1 MDVSTVNLKLVDS
14 IELLFHVDFSAEVL
28 ERSKGVLLCCMLL
41 ENATLF
47 YAPRECYSRLNN

>member
-28 ERSKGVLLCCMLL
+28 ERRKGVLLCCILL

-47 YAPRECYSRLNN
+47 YAP